1 MDDSRIVDLYWERNE
16 RAIGETDAKYGRML
30 NSLSYSLLSSFEDA
44 EECVNDTYLAAWNRM
59 PTERPGLLGAF
70 LAKIVRCISIDRY
83 RASHREKR
91 GGVEEL
97 TAELLECIPDSR
109 TPERELENGRLRDTL
124 NSFLY
129 SLELEKRAIFVRR
142 YFMSQPT
149 QYIASQL
156 GISDAK
162 VKTTLCRMRAGLRDR
177 LEKEGL
183 L

>member
-1 MDDSRIVDLYWERNE
+1 MDDARIVDLYWERSE
-16 RAIGETDAKYGRML
+16 KAIGETDAKYGRML

-59 PTERPGLLGAF
+59 PNERPGLLGAF
-70 LAKIVRCISIDRY
+70 LARIVRCISIDRY

-97 TAELLECIPDSR
+97 TAELRECIPDSL
-109 TPERELENGRLRDTL
+109 TPERELENGRLRDAL
-124 NSFLY
+124 NSFLA
-129 SLELEKRAIFVRR
+129 SLDEEKRNIFVLR

-149 QYIASQL
+149 QYIASRL

-162 VKTTLCRMRAGLRDR
+162 VKTTLCRLRASLRVR
-177 LEKEGL
+177 LEKEDL

>member
-1 MDDSRIVDLYWERNE
+1 MDDARIVDLYWERNE
-16 RAIGETDAKYGRML
+16 RAIGETEAKYGRML
-30 NSLSYSLLSSFEDA
+30 NSIWYSLLSSFEDA

-83 RASHREKR
+83 RASHRKKR
-91 GGVEEL
+91 GGIEEL
-97 TAELLECIPDSR
+97 TEELKECIPDDS
-109 TPERELENGRLRDTL
+109 TPERELENGRLRDSL
-124 NSFLY
+124 NSFLD
-129 SLELEKRAIFVRR
+129 SLDAEKRVIFVRR

-149 QYIASQL
+149 NYIASQL

-162 VKTTLCRMRAGLRDR
+162 VKTTLCRMRAGLR
-177 LEKEGL
+177 EKLMKEEL